1 MHRAWS
7 ICIASLLLVS
17 LGDCRHQKDAP
28 QNSNPEHYISDSASV
43 GFDISALPSENGDRQ
58 WRATYISQGK
68 TAKFR
73 IEIGRSTPAE
83 KGDDGFNF
91 TSGAGKL
98 ISEPGSD
105 PSILIADLKK
115 ALEANH
121 LPAKTQRSSSL
132 PFTYV
137 ILGEHNS
144 QAEGG
149 GFAVKPPGNWTAM
162 KIFIGSGEQIG
173 TSEEIDEG
181 EVFLNFNPISGKA
194 QFSEKD
200 KDYGDYV
207 LAKLATV
214 L

>member
-1 MHRAWS
+1 MPRS
-7 ICIASLLLVS
+7 STVLIASLLL
-17 LGDCRHQKDAP
+17 LGLGACRDKKGP
-28 QNSNPEHYISDSASV
+28 ENSISEPYLADSASV
-43 GFDISALPSENGDRQ
+43 GFDISALKSETGV
-58 WRATYISQGK
+58 RAWLANYTSRGK

-73 IEIGRSTPAE
+73 IEIGPATPAP

-91 TSGAGKL
+91 TTGDGKL

-105 PSILIADLKK
+105 SSVLIADLKK
-115 ALEANH
+115 ALEANR
-121 LPAKTQRSSSL
+121 LPVKVRRSTSL

-137 ILGEHNS
+137 ILGEHDS
-144 QAEGG
+144 QSEGG
-149 GFAVKPPGNWTAM
+149 GFNAKPPGNWTAM
-162 KIFIGSGEQIG
+162 KIFIGTGEQIG
-173 TSEEIDEG
+173 NSEESDEG
-181 EVFLNFNPISGKA
+181 EVFLNFNPVTGKA

>member
-1 MHRAWS
+1 MRV
-7 ICIASLLLVS
+7 LL
-17 LGDCRHQKDAP
+17 A
-28 QNSNPEHYISDSASV
+28 NY
-43 GFDISALPSENGDRQ
+43 
-58 WRATYISQGK
+58 TSQGK

-73 IEIGRSTPAE
+73 IEIGPATPIP

-91 TSGAGKL
+91 TTGEGKL

-105 PSILIADLKK
+105 SSVLIAELKK
-115 ALEANH
+115 ALEANR
-121 LPAKTQRSSSL
+121 LPGKVQRSTVL

-137 ILGEHNS
+137 IFGEHDS

-149 GFAVKPPGNWTAM
+149 GFSFKPPGNWTAM
-162 KIFIGSGEQIG
+162 KIFIGTGEHIG
-173 TSEEIDEG
+173 KGEESDEG
-181 EVFLNFNPISGKA
+181 EVFLNFNPVSGKA